1 MNVVL
6 KIIALVLLTYGAAM
20 GLGKVL
26 WGELWLG
33 CVLTG
38 GALLAGAWINSL
50 YAAAKRKSDL
60 SHVHTLL
67 DALNVGCL
75 TQKYPLHA
83 AGIAGAIG
91 FMLAGGKAAPTGPLY
106 TMALQ
111 LAEEIVKASLVQ
123 LQNNVQQQQAT

>member
-6 KIIALVLLTYGAAM
+6 KIIAIVLLMYGAAM

-38 GALLAGAWINSL
+38 GALFAGVWINSIC
-50 YAAAKRKSDL
+50 AAAKRKSDL

-67 DALNVGCL
+67 DALNISLL

-91 FMLAGGKAAPTGPLY
+91 FMLAGGKAAPTAPLY
-106 TMALQ
+106 TMVLQ
-111 LAEEIVKASLVQ
+111 MTEEIVRASLVQ